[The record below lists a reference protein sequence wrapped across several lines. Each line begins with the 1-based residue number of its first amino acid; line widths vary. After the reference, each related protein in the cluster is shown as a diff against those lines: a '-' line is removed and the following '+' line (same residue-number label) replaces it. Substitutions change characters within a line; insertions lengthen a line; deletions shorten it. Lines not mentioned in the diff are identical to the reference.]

1 MDIILNTRFVNSLL
15 PRVPQ
20 PGFFDNFNRTAGQ
33 QLGFTSGENRPW
45 KLFSNGAPSSWI
57 ITASGTADYVSG
69 GGINVAAVDAFASN
83 GTLSV
88 KIVAMGGSLRHAGP
102 AFRVIDASNHFFVHQ
117 SDPASGIQLY
127 KRVNGTASSVATSTY
142 IPSVGDVYTI
152 QLADSNII
160 VQVNGS
166 TKITATDTTF
176 QGETRHGIYANNDT
190 PAFEWDDISFT
201 AA

>member
-1 MDIILNTRFVNSLL
+1 MDIVLNTRFVNSLL

-45 KLFSNGAPSSWI
+45 KLFSSGAPSSWI

-69 GGINVAAVDAFASN
+69 GGINVAAVDGFASN

-88 KIVAMGGSLRHAGP
+88 KIAAMGGTLRHAGP
-102 AFRVIDASNHFFVHQ
+102 AFRVIDAANHFFVHQ
-117 SDPASGIQLY
+117 SAPDQGIQLY
-127 KRVNGTASSVATSTY
+127 KRVNGTATSVATSTY
-142 IPSVGDVYTI
+142 FPSVGDVYTI

>member
-1 MDIILNTRFVNSLL
+1 MDIVLNTRFVNSLL

-33 QLGFTSGENRPW
+33 QLGVTSGEGRPW

-88 KIVAMGGSLRHAGP
+88 KLAAYSGSNRHAGP
-102 AFRVIDASNHFFVHQ
+102 AFRVMDANNHFFIHQ
-117 SDPASGIQLY
+117 ADPAEGIKLY
-127 KRVNGTASSVATSTY
+127 KRVNGTATSVATGTY
-142 IPSVGDVYTI
+142 MYSAGDVITV
-152 QLADSNII
+152 QLSDANII
-160 VQVNGS
+160 VQVNGT
-166 TKITATDTTF
+166 TKLTATDTTF
-176 QGETRHGIYANNDT
+176 QGETRHGIYANNDS